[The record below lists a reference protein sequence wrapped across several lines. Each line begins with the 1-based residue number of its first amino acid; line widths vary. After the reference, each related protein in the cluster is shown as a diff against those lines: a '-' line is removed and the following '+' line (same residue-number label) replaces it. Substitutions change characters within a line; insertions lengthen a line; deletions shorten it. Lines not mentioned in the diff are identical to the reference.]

1 MKIFD
6 ENIGKYI
13 SKRKMNRNSI
23 SDAAILLETIS
34 KLQGGKLIPKG
45 VYKFSTFEEADEWA
59 LKMIAGIQ
67 GRQS

>member
-13 SKRKMNRNSI
+13 SKRKMNKNSI